1 MDRGYLTSLVSTEIK
16 ILPTYV
22 SFALLYF
29 LQESA
34 LGELSIP
41 QYLIG
46 TDIIGEYGKEQGV
59 SAVLS
64 E

>member
-1 MDRGYLTSLVSTEIK
+1 MDRGYLASLVSAKIK

-41 QYLIG
+41 YYLVG
-46 TDIIGEYGKEQGV
+46 TDIIGKYGKEQGV

>member
-41 QYLIG
+41 YYLIG
-46 TDIIGEYGKEQGV
+46 ADIIGKYCKEHGV
-59 SAVLS
+59 STVLS

>member
-1 MDRGYLTSLVSTEIK
+1 MDRGYLASLVSAKVK

-46 TDIIGEYGKEQGV
+46 TDIIGEYGKEQ
-59 SAVLS
+59 
-64 E
+64 

>member
-46 TDIIGEYGKEQGV
+46 TDIISEYGKEQGV

>member
-1 MDRGYLTSLVSTEIK
+1 MDRGYLASLISAKVK

-29 LQESA
+29 MQESA
-34 LGELSIP
+34 LGELSISY
-41 QYLIG
+41 YLIG
-46 TDIIGEYGKEQGV
+46 ADIIGKYGKEQGV
-59 SAVLS
+59 STVLS